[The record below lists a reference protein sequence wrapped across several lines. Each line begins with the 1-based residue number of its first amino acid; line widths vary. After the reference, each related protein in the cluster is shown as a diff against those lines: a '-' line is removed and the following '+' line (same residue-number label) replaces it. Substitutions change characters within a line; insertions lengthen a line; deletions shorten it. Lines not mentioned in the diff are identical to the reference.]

1 MILGRRPITMGMK
14 RTLPSFAG
22 VVLLF
27 AISGAALWRTSR
39 ASAQYPVTVTSFTA
53 QAGLLMQ
60 QIQQEISCIQ
70 QTNQQIQQQTL
81 LLQQMEQ
88 GTKKSATQLANLS
101 QLGAYEGQL
110 NQSPLAAMN
119 LLGAGGG
126 PLGMAFNGT
135 GLVGS
140 GLGFIGNLMGLSG
153 MPLGMS
159 WMPPFLLSGL
169 NAAQMGAAQMLG
181 SQFMGSGSPFLGG
194 MLGNLG
200 MMATSFAPMF
210 MGASNPLA
218 TMGVGSL
225 GNLASL
231 ATMGASGGLSGS
243 LLPATLSS
251 ILPSV
256 LGGAMMLGNGAFVRP
271 ASPADPAYQATTWQG
286 TGPQQATFWTTQAG
300 LPNGAGA
307 TSGLYHPITGPNAN
321 AAYGLSPVA
330 PDVFSNGAWGAVQRY
345 QVDQAQSS
353 GGTGTSIVNPL
364 DGYAQQNL
372 SAIQAALLTT
382 PPGEPV
388 TLTRLGA
395 SREPGE
401 LSEFVPAQLGI
412 GGLAGAAGTLV
423 TGMGAAVM
431 QTFMSQ
437 MAANL
442 QRIQQNYASEQ
453 INRQLYQHTQGL
465 IATLQSLQNA
475 TQGLAAS
482 FQGNA
487 TLPIAQVAQFRM
499 LVNSEI
505 NAKHQH
511 LNVLQQQIEHHRQ
524 TRYGLL
530 QEHEHIRQGMQ
541 QRTILD
547 GSGTANSL
555 LNQINGLVNAGNKGA

>member
-1 MILGRRPITMGMK
+1 MK
-14 RTLPSFAG
+14 RTSFLFVGVGLLLVALGIASWRIPSAD
-22 VVLLF
+22 
-27 AISGAALWRTSR
+27 
-39 ASAQYPVTVTSFTA
+39 AQYPVTVTSFTA

-60 QIQQEISCIQ
+60 QIQQETACVQ

-88 GTKKSATQLANLS
+88 GTKTSAAQLANLG
-101 QLGAYEGQL
+101 QLSAYEGQL

-119 LLGAGGG
+119 LLGAAGG

-135 GLVGS
+135 GLVGQ

-159 WMPPFLLSGL
+159 WMPPFLLTGL
-169 NAAQMGAAQMLG
+169 NAAQMAAAQQLG
-181 SQFMGSGSPFLGG
+181 NQFMGSGSPFLGG

-210 MGASNPLA
+210 MGGFNPLA
-218 TMGVGSL
+218 MMGVGAL
-225 GNLASL
+225 GNLASVG
-231 ATMGASGGLSGS
+231 TMAASGGLGGAA
-243 LLPATLSS
+243 LPATLSS

-271 ASPADPAYQATTWQG
+271 SQPTDPTYQAATWQG
-286 TGPQQATFWTTQAG
+286 TGPQQASFWISQAG
-300 LPNGAGA
+300 LPNGSGT
-307 TSGLYHPITGPNAN
+307 TSGLYNPVTGPNAN

-330 PDVFSNGAWGAVQRY
+330 PDIFTNGAWGAVQRY
-345 QVDQAQSS
+345 QLSQSQNS
-353 GGTGTSIVNPL
+353 GGSSVGIANPL
-364 DGYAQQNL
+364 DNYAQQNL
-372 SAIQAALLTT
+372 PAIQAALLTT

-388 TLTRLGA
+388 VPRSTSA
-395 SREPGE
+395 SSLPREVCE
-401 LSEFVPAQLGI
+401 IVPVQFGT

-423 TGMGAAVM
+423 TGMSAAVM
-431 QTFMSQ
+431 QTFLSQ

-453 INRQLYQHTQGL
+453 INRQLYQHTQGV
-465 IATLQSLQNA
+465 ISTLQGLQGA

-482 FQGNA
+482 FQGNPN
-487 TLPIAQVAQFRM
+487 LPIAQVAQFRM

-511 LNVLQQQIEHHRQ
+511 LNTLQQQIEHHRQ

-530 QEHEHIRQGMQ
+530 QEHEHIRQAMH
-541 QRTILD
+541 QRAILD
-547 GSGTANSL
+547 GSGSANAQ
-555 LNQINGLVNAGNKGA
+555 LNQINGQVNSGSSGA